1 MKLELKHI
9 TPYLPYDL
17 QVKCYDNVWSVEGFR
32 KGVSLFLMD
41 DSVLTSADLSDVK
54 PILRPLSSMSKKE
67 AYDLLSLV
75 VFDLTVD
82 IEDMENLIIKRDLNE
97 IIIKCTFKNSIYY
110 DTLFS
115 LYISG
120 ERILYTSTDND
131 GEEPLLTSYSM
142 YEHLFSNHFDVF
154 GLIDR
159 GLAIEGL

>member
-9 TPYLPYDL
+9 TPYLPYGL
-17 QVKCYDNVWSVEGFR
+17 QVEYRGEVTTLDALDVEGGAFVGENR
-32 KGVSLFLMD
+32 MVSF
-41 DSVLTSADLSDVK
+41 VNQRHIK

-154 GLIDR
+154 GLISK
-159 GLAIEGL
+159 GLAIAK

>member
-1 MKLELKHI
+1 MELELKHI
-9 TPYLPYDL
+9 TPYLPYEL
-17 QVKCYDNVWSVEGFR
+17 KVWYNGKVWYIESIALYNR
-32 KGVSLFLMD
+32 
-41 DSVLTSADLSDVK
+41 VLLLNEDANTPASICDVK
-54 PILRPLSSMSKKE
+54 PILRPISSMTKEE

-154 GLIDR
+154 GLIGK
-159 GLAIEGL
+159 GLAIAK

>member
-1 MKLELKHI
+1 
-9 TPYLPYDL
+9 LPYGLSFSVNLKDVRDNFPDELRTLKLAETNIDL
-17 QVKCYDNVWSVEGFR
+17 ALKIG
-32 KGVSLFLMD
+32 
-41 DSVLTSADLSDVK
+41 K
-54 PILRPLSSMSKKE
+54 PILKPLSSMSKKE

-154 GLIDR
+154 GLIR
-159 GLAIEGL
+159 KGLAIAK